1 VPWLHGSSS
10 ARQGA
15 RLHALHLH
23 ALPIRRAAQVHLA
36 LPREDQAALV
46 KEARALDA
54 ARAALEAGA
63 ALGGLPAEQ
72 RQLVT
77 AFYRRCAELKA
88 RLTAP
93 AARRAASVVS

>member
-1 VPWLHGSSS
+1 M
-10 ARQGA
+10 
-15 RLHALHLH
+15 
-23 ALPIRRAAQVHLA
+23 HLA

-88 RLTAP
+88 RLAAP
-93 AARRAASVVS
+93 AARRTDALQFSDQRRIARHCACGLLCL